1 MFSKW
6 TLASSVM
13 LLVATSIIAGSTGA
27 PNAADDNS
35 DSRSASAE
43 KPQLSTLVDDK
54 GSELTP
60 PPDSHLL
67 DDLTRIR
74 QQMGGSVLGG
84 SALDDDDA
92 GRAFQANLQTLLR
105 QPDPPNAGQGA
116 NTLLGRT
123 PPPAGDTLF
132 STPPHA
138 PLKAPPV
145 VPTLRQQSEQ
155 IERIANQLE
164 NIRHYQHAD
173 ALRASAKTLR
183 ELARSLDT
191 SPPAV
196 PNPRS
201 DTYREHY

>member
-84 SALDDDDA
+84 SSLDDPDA
-92 GRAFQANLQTLLR
+92 GRAFQANLQTLLS
-105 QPDPPNAGQGA
+105 QPDPPS
-116 NTLLGRT
+116 T
-123 PPPAGDTLF
+123 PPWSGPLAAPRPTSNGDTLF
-132 STPPHA
+132 PFPSQENH
-138 PLKAPPV
+138 KSPPV
-145 VPTLRQQSEQ
+145 VVTLRQQSEQ

-164 NIRHYQHAD
+164 RIRQYLHAD
-173 ALRASAKTLR
+173 ALRGSAKTLR
-183 ELARSLDT
+183 ELARSLDM
-191 SPPAV
+191 PPLKV
-196 PNPRS
+196 PIPRS
-201 DTYREHY
+201 K